1 MFWDRPLYYTED
13 PDEPATMIFDT
24 GDLPGNVDTTPLF
37 KTPLIGQ
44 PQHHPAADCPDYGGD
59 GDRMASY

>member
-37 KTPLIGQ
+37 KTPLIRGGRAS
-44 PQHHPAADCPDYGGD
+44 PYG
-59 GDRMASY
+59 